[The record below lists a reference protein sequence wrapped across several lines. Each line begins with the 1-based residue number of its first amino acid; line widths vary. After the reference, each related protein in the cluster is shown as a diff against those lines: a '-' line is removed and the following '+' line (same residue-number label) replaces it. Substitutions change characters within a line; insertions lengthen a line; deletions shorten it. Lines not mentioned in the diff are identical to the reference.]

1 MTPLQA
7 YAKTKPALLI
17 KGALDLIHEPG
28 EVFEVRI
35 PKTKAGTIS
44 GYFNDTT
51 KAAAL
56 ISRENGKHQAIY
68 ATVNPIKP
76 ELLARNENKLEFG
89 AHTTTSD
96 SEITRRRWFLL
107 DFDPVRAVGISS
119 TDAEI
124 SLALDL
130 STSVIDWLSSIGWPL
145 PLIAESGNGIHLMY
159 RTDELNDDATRIDFE
174 FATKMLASIF
184 STDRVIVD
192 TTSSNASR
200 VWKIY
205 GTISAKGSSTED
217 RPHRVARI
225 AKCPKELHLVTRDQ
239 ISNVAS
245 PLRDAKNDEFRDMA
259 GEFIGD
265 IVKWL
270 TDRGQTVI
278 SGPRPLFGNEGQK
291 WVISKCPFNP
301 SHGNPIVGLINNRP
315 VYRCLHNSCS
325 AFRWKEFREKVD
337 PTYKDPDTVHQRL
350 KEWCDGDRA
359 ECDGDLLQAAC
370 ATGKKLAGI
379 IKILRKECT
388 RARVLLLEDLIKT
401 ERRRFARET
410 IGENNEKG
418 NLVGIINRTRGY
430 QAEGYSPMYWIADF
444 DHRIR
449 VGTVGDVECP
459 KLSESDEIQLLVKFH
474 TAGDTWVKQTHIAQV
489 IKHTAEEYRVNP
501 LKIYL
506 KRKVWDGTKRID
518 AWLPTYCGTLDNEYT
533 RSIGRKW
540 LISAVARAMDPGC
553 QADHMLILEGK
564 QGIGKSQ
571 ALRILGGGFYTE
583 YSGGVR
589 GGMQKD
595 MVAVIIG
602 KMIVEMSE
610 LASIRRADME
620 TLKAIL
626 TTTCDDARLAY
637 ERDAKAYP
645 RTCVFAGTTNE
656 VGQAYIADTSGA
668 RRFWPTLCAEAQPMN
683 IMLLRADVDQLWAE
697 ATEAYEAG
705 ENWWEVPAELV
716 SAEQTDR
723 QITLEDSEPWFGK
736 IRHALTDPDSY
747 TDILHVVDEFR
758 NGQPTGEFVV
768 RAGELHHILGILLGI
783 ETARQSAL
791 DVLRVQKVLRGIG
804 FKKTRPSRR
813 WFGGTYAYDLTK
825 DMVPHLWSSINAAR
839 KTIKFPKDE
848 RTDQKSS
855 ESGPEQPL

>member
-1 MTPLQA
+1 M
-7 YAKTKPALLI
+7 
-17 KGALDLIHEPG
+17 
-28 EVFEVRI
+28 
-35 PKTKAGTIS
+35 
-44 GYFNDTT
+44 
-51 KAAAL
+51 
-56 ISRENGKHQAIY
+56 
-68 ATVNPIKP
+68 
-76 ELLARNENKLEFG
+76 
-89 AHTTTSD
+89 
-96 SEITRRRWFLL
+96 
-107 DFDPVRAVGISS
+107 
-119 TDAEI
+119 
-124 SLALDL
+124 
-130 STSVIDWLSSIGWPL
+130 
-145 PLIAESGNGIHLMY
+145 
-159 RTDELNDDATRIDFE
+159 
-174 FATKMLASIF
+174 
-184 STDRVIVD
+184 
-192 TTSSNASR
+192 
-200 VWKIY
+200 
-205 GTISAKGSSTED
+205 
-217 RPHRVARI
+217 
-225 AKCPKELHLVTRDQ
+225 
-239 ISNVAS
+239 
-245 PLRDAKNDEFRDMA
+245 
-259 GEFIGD
+259 
-265 IVKWL
+265 
-270 TDRGQTVI
+270 
-278 SGPRPLFGNEGQK
+278 
-291 WVISKCPFNP
+291 
-301 SHGNPIVGLINNRP
+301 
-315 VYRCLHNSCS
+315 
-325 AFRWKEFREKVD
+325 
-337 PTYKDPDTVHQRL
+337 
-350 KEWCDGDRA
+350 
-359 ECDGDLLQAAC
+359 
-370 ATGKKLAGI
+370 
-379 IKILRKECT
+379 
-388 RARVLLLEDLIKT
+388 
-401 ERRRFARET
+401 
-410 IGENNEKG
+410 
-418 NLVGIINRTRGY
+418 
-430 QAEGYSPMYWIADF
+430 
-444 DHRIR
+444 
-449 VGTVGDVECP
+449 
-459 KLSESDEIQLLVKFH
+459 
-474 TAGDTWVKQTHIAQV
+474 
-489 IKHTAEEYRVNP
+489 
-501 LKIYL
+501 
-506 KRKVWDGTKRID
+506 
-518 AWLPTYCGTLDNEYT
+518 
-533 RSIGRKW
+533 
-540 LISAVARAMDPGC
+540 ISAVARAMDPGC